1 MQMMS
6 TFNNGAPLLDVA
18 RGTGMMGSEAGLRK
32 ILQTVVQSM
41 SVDLPKIEAAL
52 AAGDVPSANRMLHAI
67 KGYMPIFA
75 CDAVVALV
83 TSVEKISKTESAE
96 VVRPHYQ
103 QLGPQLNA
111 LLQEV
116 QNFLGNT

>member
-1 MQMMS
+1 MS

-18 RGTGMMGSEAGLRK
+18 RGSGMMGSEAGLCK

-41 SVDLPKIEAAL
+41 SADLPKIEAAM

-75 CDAVVALV
+75 CDAMVELV
-83 TSVEKISKTESAE
+83 TSVEKLSKTESAE

-103 QLGPQLNA
+103 LLGPQLNA

-116 QNFLGNT
+116 QNFLQKT